1 MGSTRR
7 RPASRDAVAL
17 ARRAARARTADALF
31 PPCTDLPAYD
41 VLPRPEAGP
50 RTPVISANPVTMWAA
65 PRRLGTRAVGP
76 CQALLDAAAR
86 AWSVLPEEQ
95 QEGWT

>member
-17 ARRAARARTADALF
+17 ARRAARPRTADALF
-31 PPCTDLPAYD
+31 PSCANLPAYGA
-41 VLPRPEAGP
+41 PQPEAEP
-50 RTPVISANPVTMWAA
+50 RMPVISANPVTMWAA
-65 PRRLGTRAVGP
+65 LRRLGTRAVGP
-76 CQALLDAAAR
+76 YQALPDAAAR